1 MPTAHLVRTDELLA
15 NGKYFIVGGLRENS
29 LEGSMITT
37 NSVVGCDPMPRISMS
52 PSTTVESQSV
62 LVQLIVESVQ
72 SYSTAVSSILNS
84 VPQSLS
90 TESLTKTKN
99 VTRKRRP
106 YTDETASNFHDNPP
120 MKKVKPG
127 PKKFG
132 QREIEAME
140 KLAAYLEDRGGMLF
154 FSIALPSS
162 SH

>member
-29 LEGSMITT
+29 GEGSMITT
-37 NSVVGCDPMPRISMS
+37 NSVVGCDPMPRT
-52 PSTTVESQSV
+52 PSTDVESQSV
-62 LVQLIVESVQ
+62 PVQLIVESVH
-72 SYSTAVSSILNS
+72 SYSTAVSSILNGVS
-84 VPQSLS
+84 QSLS
-90 TESLTKTKN
+90 TESLTKTQN

-120 MKKVKPG
+120 MTKVKPG

-140 KLAAYLEDRGGMLF
+140 TLAAYLEDRGGMLLF
-154 FSIALPSS
+154 FHSS
-162 SH
+162 PLLLSLIF

>member
-15 NGKYFIVGGLRENS
+15 NGKYFIVGRLRENS
-29 LEGSMITT
+29 GEGSMITT

-52 PSTTVESQSV
+52 PSTVESQSV

-72 SYSTAVSSILNS
+72 SNSTAVSSILNS
-84 VPQSLS
+84 VSQSLS
-90 TESLTKTKN
+90 TESLTKTQN

-132 QREIEAME
+132 QREIEAMK